1 MIEWWQALLIS
12 LVSGVTSGLLTGG
25 AALFIQRRQH
35 GHEIA
40 MQGQRLDAERAAEE
54 HEAIRQMRRE
64 RLRPVFELLDE
75 LEVWYGVAIERKTL
89 EEVRS
94 LPPEKLP
101 PDKLPAGISAEMWP
115 TVVQKVLDG
124 IEGPKTDF
132 LQRAGRL
139 SFRVGDRPLGLE
151 LILLVAAVFPELPS
165 PDVSPLRVADFR
177 ERLEQYAAR
186 VSASS

>member
-94 LPPEKLP
+94 LPPENSRLT
-101 PDKLPAGISAEMWP
+101 S
-115 TVVQKVLDG
+115 
-124 IEGPKTDF
+124 F
-132 LQRAGRL
+132 QRAYRPRCGPL
-139 SFRVGDRPLGLE
+139 SCRKYWTE
-151 LILLVAAVFPELPS
+151 
-165 PDVSPLRVADFR
+165 
-177 ERLEQYAAR
+177 
-186 VSASS
+186 